1 MDMTVS
7 DLTSVT
13 PSIGQIQVLQK
24 AMRAGPT
31 IDLEVLHHF
40 TDGAYVRELR
50 MPKDTALV
58 GKMHRTAHV
67 LIVTGDITIINGCAR
82 ERITGTRVLHTKPG
96 TKRAIVA
103 HTDSVLITMHVTP
116 ETDLD
121 EIERAI
127 IVPEHLE
134 LTYLHQ
140 LEGSA
145 P

>member
-1 MDMTVS
+1 MDITIS
-7 DLTSVT
+7 NVT
-13 PSIGQIQVLQK
+13 AIAPSIEQIQALQE

-31 IDLEVLHHF
+31 IELEVFHHF
-40 TDGAYVRELR
+40 TGSAYIRELR

-67 LIVTGDITIINGCAR
+67 LIVTGDVTIINGSAR

-96 TKRAIVA
+96 TKRAIMA
-103 HTDSVLITMHVTP
+103 HADSVLITMHVTP

-134 LTYLHQ
+134 LTYLRQ

>member
-1 MDMTVS
+1 MDMTAA
-7 DLTSVT
+7 
-13 PSIGQIQVLQK
+13 PSIEQIQSLQA

-31 IDLEVLHHF
+31 IDLEVQHHF
-40 TDGAYVRELR
+40 TDGAYVRELH
-50 MPKDTALV
+50 MPAGSALV
-58 GKMHRTAHV
+58 GKMHRTAHI
-67 LIVTGDITIINGCAR
+67 LIVTGDVTIINGAAR
-82 ERITGTRVLHTKPG
+82 ERITGTCVLHTTPG

-103 HTDSVLITMHVTP
+103 HADSVLITMHVTP

-134 LTYLHQ
+134 LTYLRQ

-145 P
+145 S

>member
-1 MDMTVS
+1 MDMTIS
-7 DLTSVT
+7 DITSVT
-13 PSIGQIQVLQK
+13 PSIEQIQALQET
-24 AMRAGPT
+24 MRAGPT
-31 IDLEVLHHF
+31 IDLEVQHHF

-50 MPKDTALV
+50 MPARAYLV
-58 GKMHRTAHV
+58 GKMHRTAHA
-67 LIVTGDITIINGCAR
+67 LIVTGDITIINGSTR

-103 HTDSVLITMHVTP
+103 HADSVLITMHVTP

-134 LTYLHQ
+134 LTYLRQ

>member
-1 MDMTVS
+1 MDMVVFA
-7 DLTSVT
+7 LTSDT
-13 PSIGQIQVLQK
+13 PTIEQIQALQ
-24 AMRAGPT
+24 AAIQAGET
-31 IDLEVLHHF
+31 IDLEVSHHF

-50 MPKDTALV
+50 VPEGIVLV

-67 LIVTGDITIINGCAR
+67 LIVTGDVTIINGAAR

-103 HTDSVLITMHVTP
+103 HADSVLITMHVTP
-116 ETDLD
+116 ETDVD

-134 LTYLHQ
+134 LTYLRQ
-140 LEGSA
+140 LEGGAS
-145 P
+145 